1 MDEEESSKTG
11 FLKAQIL
18 QDKKTDATGC
28 LWKTNK
34 TTPPSPSPP
43 KKLVG
48 FRPILQAWDLIY
60 DFEMAGN
67 ILKYLCTQHYAG

>member
-1 MDEEESSKTG
+1 MKR
-11 FLKAQIL
+11 KAQN
-18 QDKKTDATGC
+18 QDFWRLKSYKTRRQKPQVVYEKQT
-28 LWKTNK
+28 K

>member
-18 QDKKTDATGC
+18 QDKKTDSTGC
-28 LWKTNK
+28 LWKTKK
-34 TTPPSPSPP
+34 TYSPP
-43 KKLVG
+43 PPKLAG

-67 ILKYLCTQHYAG
+67 ILKDLCTQHYAG